1 LFGVGMLLTNFT
13 GRNWLYSGIRMV
25 VIGTLAAGVT
35 YVVGRVI
42 GVSAAG

>member
-1 LFGVGMLLTNFT
+1 LLTNFT

-25 VIGTLAAGVT
+25 VIGALAAGVT